1 MIIFPYSTALTLARP
16 PIVTYGVTLLCCVIF
31 YMQMTFPIT
40 ESLMYY
46 PESWNPVKMITSSV
60 AHAGWLHLIGN
71 MIFYLAFAPALEV
84 LLGSKFRYTW
94 IMIFI
99 SFAVG
104 VSYSI
109 STLIDASPALPSL
122 GFSGVVMG
130 MIGLSAFLMP
140 RARIRVFWWYII
152 AGKTFFIRAWIVAVG
167 FIGFD
172 AWTMFTASDYGGIN
186 VVAHVAGG
194 FAGYL
199 YGYLWLKDRREEV
212 PEELAHEIKALRIE
226 QQHGKT
232 RSEPFRYNKEMDQR
246 LLQKQETQAH
256 EKFMGKI
263 YQMVNTHRDCE
274 AINSLLEQYDLDS
287 PTHDL
292 EMLFNRIEEWGPSRT
307 LLCIGRLII
316 HKLDI
321 EKRDGKAIV
330 YIEKC
335 QKFSPQFLLSD
346 LSRVLHYAEMA
357 LETGRRDVTKHLV
370 SNALK
375 RYGDLVNCDQCKHLL
390 EKAGT

>member
-1 MIIFPYSTALTLARP
+1 
-16 PIVTYGVTLLCCVIF
+16 
-31 YMQMTFPIT
+31 
-40 ESLMYY
+40 MYY
-46 PESWNPVKMITSSV
+46 PETWNPIKMITSSV

-109 STLIDASPALPSL
+109 STLIDASPPLPSL

-140 RARIRVFWWYII
+140 KARIRVFWWYIF
-152 AGKTFFIRAWIVAVG
+152 AGKTFYIRAWIVAVG

-172 AWTMFTASDYGGIN
+172 TWTMFTASDYGGIN

-212 PEELAHEIKALRIE
+212 QVELADEIKAMRIE

-232 RSEPFRYNKEMDQR
+232 RSEAFRYNKEMDQR
-246 LLQKQETQAH
+246 LSQKQETQAH

-263 YQMVNTHRDCE
+263 YQMVNTHRDSE
-274 AINSLLEQYDLDS
+274 AINSLLEQYDLDT
-287 PTHDL
+287 PAHDL

-316 HKLDI
+316 HKLDV
-321 EKRDGKAIV
+321 KQRDGKAIV

-335 QKFSPQFLLSD
+335 QKISPQFLLSD

-375 RYGDLVNCDQCKHLL
+375 RYGDLVNCEQCQHLL
-390 EKAGT
+390 EKAGS